1 MPGMTPDEFAKF
13 IGTLTGSA
21 EAAALAKEVATDPVA
36 AREKIHVPEDAGEY
50 ASDLEAILRRIPKG
64 WFHAI
69 DCGPGWYPLLSRL
82 AKKLAEVDPDG
93 LIEVYQVKEKF
104 AELRVY
110 IGADTLPCCRA
121 VTDAYEAE
129 HLEPGHPKLGE
140 KPSEEYTAY
149 WVQREAV
156 LSAHYATDEHQA
168 LAATVEPRFKVVN
181 ALIDELEDESRE
193 ICEDTGEPGI
203 VMHSNRWL
211 RTLDPV
217 TAPDHYEIEEPD
229 DKLADWELKIAGKD
243 VEKLEATVR
252 RLGREIAH
260 QQVIIARLLAALR
273 AERGRR

>member
-110 IGADTLPCCRA
+110 IGAGELPCCRRA
-121 VTDAYEAE
+121 NEATMDQ
-129 HLEPGHPKLGE
+129 HLA
-140 KPSEEYTAY
+140 S
-149 WVQREAV
+149 
-156 LSAHYATDEHQA
+156 DEHQE
-168 LAATVEPRFKVVN
+168 LAAEAKSRLKVVN
-181 ALIDELEDESRE
+181 ALITELTDQSRE

-203 VMHSNRWL
+203 VMDSGNWL

-217 TAPDHYEIEEPD
+217 TAPDHYEIEELD
-229 DKLADWELKIAGKD
+229 EELVDWELRIAAGD

-252 RLGREIAH
+252 RLGREVAH
-260 QQVIIARLLAALR
+260 QRVVMARLLAALR
-273 AERGRR
+273 SERGR

>member
-36 AREKIHVPEDAGEY
+36 AREKIRVPKDAGEY
-50 ASDLEAILRRIPKG
+50 AADLEAILRRIPRG
-64 WFHAI
+64 WCHSI

-110 IGADTLPCCRA
+110 VGIDTLSCCRT
-121 VTDAYEAE
+121 VIDAYEAE
-129 HLEPGHPKLGE
+129 RPEPGHPKLGE

-149 WVQREAV
+149 WRQRDAV
-156 LSAHYATDEHQA
+156 LSAHCDTEEHRE
-168 LAATVEPRFKVVN
+168 LAAEAKSRLRVID
-181 ALIDELEDESRE
+181 ALITELEDQSCET
-193 ICEDTGEPGI
+193 CEDTGEPGV
-203 VMHSNRWL
+203 VMSTGGWF

-217 TAPDHYEIEEPD
+217 TAPDRYELTEFGDED
-229 DKLADWELKIAGKD
+229 VDWQIRAAAGD
-243 VEKLEATVR
+243 REKLEAIIR
-252 RLGREIAH
+252 RLAH
-260 QQVIIARLLAALR
+260 KIMHQRVVMERLLAALR
-273 AERGRR
+273 TERRRR